1 MNQESTSN
9 PIEVSE
15 DKEKEGA
22 TSSPVAEKKA
32 RTSRARKTKPEE
44 AGSKE
49 ALQATEKTEGEAPA
63 KKRVKA
69 KPAVQEPK
77 AEVKEVAETTK
88 PEAKA
93 KPSRPA
99 PEKPK
104 VSKKAPVKA
113 TKEAATPAVEK
124 PAKAIEEVTAPVAVK
139 PAVEKTV
146 ADLKA
151 RYIRE
156 IAPQMIKEFKY
167 KNVMQVPRLKKVVV
181 NIGLGEATTN
191 AKAIESAQKDLAA
204 ITGQHPVITRAK
216 KSISAFKLRA
226 GMPIG
231 AVVTLR
237 GRRQWDF
244 LNRLMNVVLPRIR
257 DFQGVSLNSFDT
269 RGNYT
274 LGLKEQI
281 VFPEIE
287 FDKVEKVRGLQITI
301 VTTSQ
306 KVEEGKR
313 LLELM
318 GMPFARS

>member
-1 MNQESTSN
+1 LNQEAASN
-9 PIEVSE
+9 PTEVSE

-22 TSSPVAEKKA
+22 TSSTADKKA
-32 RTSRARKTKPEE
+32 RTARARKAKAEE
-44 AGSKE
+44 AGVGE
-49 ALQATEKTEGEAPA
+49 TLQVAEKAEGEAPA
-63 KKRVKA
+63 KKKVKA
-69 KPAVQEPK
+69 KAPSEEPK
-77 AEVKEVAETTK
+77 AEEKELAEKPK
-88 PEAKA
+88 PEAKE
-93 KPSRPA
+93 KPARAA

-104 VSKKAPVKA
+104 AAKKAPAKA
-113 TKEAATPAVEK
+113 EETAAPEAKEK
-124 PAKAIEEVTAPVAVK
+124 PARAAEQVSVSARGP
-139 PAVEKTV
+139 VEKTV
-146 ADLKA
+146 ADLKD
-151 RYIRE
+151 RYVRE
-156 IAPQMIKEFKY
+156 IAPQMMKEFKY
-167 KNVMQVPRLKKVVV
+167 TNVMQVPRLKKIVL
-181 NIGLGEATTN
+181 NIGIGEATTN

-204 ITGQHPVITRAK
+204 ISGQHPVITRAK

-237 GRRQWDF
+237 GKRSWDF
-244 LNRLMNVVLPRIR
+244 LNKLMNVVLPRIR
-257 DFQGVSLNSFDT
+257 DFQGVSGNSFDN

-274 LGLKEQI
+274 LGFKEQI

-306 KVEEGKR
+306 RAEEGKR